1 MRANSGPR
9 IERLGLMKRITIA
22 AVGLCVLAASAAVAQ
37 TPEKQAVETTTKKTL
52 PGVTLKSET
61 QSVSG
66 TVKEYEAGKSIKLS
80 GPDDKSYSFDL
91 SESAKV
97 DGKIVLG
104 QMATVQYTKG
114 TDGKETVT
122 VLSEATAN
130 AVTAAEAPKMH
141 SETVT
146 KSTGPGETT
155 KTKTETVVGVVKEYE
170 AGKSIKVTGPK
181 TKVYS
186 FDLTEM
192 VALKTEVSV
201 GERVK
206 VTYTTSAN
214 GSKATTI
221 VAHPSKI

>member
-1 MRANSGPR
+1 
-9 IERLGLMKRITIA
+9 
-22 AVGLCVLAASAAVAQ
+22 V
-37 TPEKQAVETTTKKTL
+37 TT
-52 PGVTLKSET
+52 
-61 QSVSG
+61 
-66 TVKEYEAGKSIKLS
+66 
-80 GPDDKSYSFDL
+80 
-91 SESAKV
+91 
-97 DGKIVLG
+97 
-104 QMATVQYTKG
+104 
-114 TDGKETVT
+114 
-122 VLSEATAN
+122 
-130 AVTAAEAPKMH
+130 
-141 SETVT
+141 
-146 KSTGPGETT
+146 STGPGETT

>member
-9 IERLGLMKRITIA
+9 FERLGLMKRITIA
-22 AVGLCVLAASAAVAQ
+22 AVGLCVLAAATAAAQ
-37 TPEKQAVETTTKKTL
+37 TADKKAVETTTKQTL
-52 PGVTLKSET
+52 PGVTLKTET

-66 TVKEYEAGKSIKLS
+66 TVKEYEAGKKIKLS

-91 SESAKV
+91 SDTATVEGA
-97 DGKIVLG
+97 IVVG
-104 QMATVQYTKG
+104 QMATVKYTKG
-114 TDGKETVT
+114 TDGKETVA
-122 VLSEATAN
+122 VVSEATAN

-146 KSTGPGETT
+146 KSTGPGATT

-170 AGKSIKVTGPK
+170 SGKSIKVTGPK

-192 VALKTEVSV
+192 AALTTEVSV

-206 VTYTTSAN
+206 VTYTKSDS
-214 GSKATTI
+214 GSRATTI
-221 VAHPSKI
+221 VAYPAKI

>member
-1 MRANSGPR
+1 
-9 IERLGLMKRITIA
+9 MKRITIA
-22 AVGLCVLAASAAVAQ
+22 AVGLCVLAASAAIGQ

-91 SESAKV
+91 SESARV

-114 TDGKETVT
+114 TDGKETVS

-214 GSKATTI
+214 GSRATTI

>member
-1 MRANSGPR
+1 
-9 IERLGLMKRITIA
+9 MKRITIA
-22 AVGLCVLAASAAVAQ
+22 AVGLCVLAAAQVVAQ
-37 TPEKQAVETTTKKTL
+37 TADKKAVETTTKQTL
-52 PGVTLKSET
+52 PGVTLKTET

-66 TVKEYEAGKSIKLS
+66 TVKEYEAGKKIKLS

-91 SESAKV
+91 SETATV
-97 DGKIVLG
+97 EGAIVVG
-104 QMATVQYTKG
+104 QMATVKYTKA
-114 TDGKETVT
+114 TDGKETVS
-122 VLSEATAN
+122 VVSEATAS
-130 AVTAAEAPKMH
+130 AVTAAQAPKMH

-146 KSTGPGETT
+146 KSTGPEATT

-170 AGKSIKVTGPK
+170 AGKSIKVTGPE

-206 VTYTTSAN
+206 VTFTKSES

-221 VAHPSKI
+221 VAYPAKI